1 VDRRDSERP
10 GVGGADVNRP
20 DTDRPDVNRPGVNR
34 PGVNRPG
41 SDEDEIRVFADGRP
55 AVSPYRAEA
64 RARARERL
72 MGEAG
77 KRHGTDRFRLPRLG
91 LQAAA
96 AFGVTVVLVGGV
108 AVALTNQGAGGV
120 DPAAPVTQSAVV
132 SSETPSGELSPRP
145 GQFILVESSTMYGMF
160 RMGQK
165 GEVESRQLYRTN
177 RKIWQSVDGS
187 ANGLLFIEELASKP
201 WPGQPLPD
209 EADQGERGST
219 WHTLSS
225 CPAQLGEARLDY
237 AFLSTLP
244 ADATAMRERLYRRS
258 GGPHIEA
265 KGIDPDEA
273 AFNQVGDMVRETY
286 LPRAQRDALFEA
298 AKSIP
303 GVEVAEG
310 VPDGSD
316 RKGVALALPAR
327 GGTLRQFIFDPETHL
342 YLGERSTVVDPK
354 AAVAPKGSVVGLSAQ
369 TKVSVVDELPE
380 VTVSTRGDAACATPE
395 PLPSDAPTAEP
406 AVTPPSELPSGAPSQ
421 PPTESPQVTAPA
433 EQPVPPPTGSPQ
445 VTAPTE
451 QPPVDGVAK
460 KPEAAPPTV
469 RPTSSAAPE
478 AAPADG

>member
-1 VDRRDSERP
+1 MDRPDGPGTDGGGADRRDSEWP
-10 GVGGADVNRP
+10 NVGG
-20 DTDRPDVNRPGVNR
+20 PGVNR
-34 PGVNRPG
+34 PDVNQPGVSRTG

-55 AVSPYRAEA
+55 AVPPYRAEA

-72 MGEAG
+72 LGEAG
-77 KRHGTDRFRLPRLG
+77 QRHGTFRFRLPRLG

-108 AVALTNQGAGGV
+108 AVALSNQGAGGV

-160 RMGQK
+160 SMGQK

-201 WPGQPLPD
+201 WPGQSLPD
-209 EADQGERGST
+209 QAERGEPGST
-219 WHTLSS
+219 WHTLAS

-244 ADATAMRERLYRRS
+244 ADATAMRERLYRLS

-265 KGIDPDEA
+265 KGIDADEA

-310 VPDGSD
+310 VADGSD

-342 YLGERSTVVDPK
+342 YLGERSTVVDAK

-380 VTVSTRGDAACATPE
+380 VTVSTKGDAACATPE
-395 PLPSDAPTAEP
+395 PLPSDAPAAEP
-406 AVTPPSELPSGAPSQ
+406 AVTPPSEFPSGAP
-421 PPTESPQVTAPA
+421 TGSPQVTAPA
-433 EQPVPPPTGSPQ
+433 EQPVPLPTGSPQ
-445 VTAPTE
+445 VTAPAE

-460 KPEAAPPTV
+460 TPEAAPTTV
-469 RPTSSAAPE
+469 QPTSSTAPE
-478 AAPADG
+478 AAPAGG